1 MDIVTLHRRA
11 VEEWLATVEA
21 VGIDDW
27 DNPTPCTDWTVRDL
41 VNHVVWEEEWMVPLL
56 EGSTVA
62 EVGDRLDGD
71 RLGSDPIASARASS
85 AAALAACDSLLPDN
99 PTVHLSYGDAEAQEY
114 ATQVAADHLIHSWDL
129 ARATAQDD
137 TLDPE
142 LVAAVA
148 EWFPHHED
156 LYRSVGIIAERGEL
170 TGEPQHDLLA
180 RFGRRADWVSG

>member
-1 MDIVTLHRRA
+1 MDILELHRRA
-11 VEEWLATVEA
+11 VAAWLARVEA
-21 VGIDDW
+21 VGSDQWDD
-27 DNPTPCTDWTVRDL
+27 PTPCSDWTVRNL

-71 RLGSDPIASARASS
+71 RLGDDPVAAARASS
-85 AAALAACDSLLPDN
+85 AAALAASDELLPAN
-99 PTVHLSYGDAEAQEY
+99 PTVHLSYADAPAHEY
-114 ATQVAADHLIHSWDL
+114 ATQISADHLIHSWDL
-129 ARATAQDD
+129 ARATGQDD
-137 TLDPE
+137 TLDPD
-142 LVAAVA
+142 LVAAIA

-170 TGEPQHDLLA
+170 TGEAQHDLLA